1 MTVLARVAPDTSPN
15 APSPVLSKP
24 LAALPAASGPPS
36 HNRTEVQP
44 SWFHFGSLNGTGF
57 RLTRWCPAQDR
68 DALLKWDEIRS
79 LERCL
84 PRDLKGKG
92 SVYLHSPSPPPEVLI
107 RPPLPPGLDSND
119 RLATPVS

>member
-44 SWFHFGSLNGTGF
+44 SWLHFGSLNGTGF
-57 RLTRWCPAQDR
+57 RLTRSSLPGPAQDR
-68 DALLKWDEIRS
+68 DALLNGIRS

-92 SVYLHSPSPPPEVLI
+92 SVYLHSPSPPPAVLI
-107 RPPLPPGLDSND
+107 WPPLPPGLDSND
-119 RLATPVS
+119 R